1 MQDFNPH
8 ALNQIYITSFDS
20 KGNQH
25 TYDISSLVDSVQYST
40 VLEGQA
46 GKLTFQMQKDPNEN
60 SKLII
65 YNGSIVQFYRD
76 KVGIFYGYVF
86 NMGMD
91 ANGIYQITAYD
102 QMRYLKNEDT
112 VYYSG
117 KTVTE
122 VFNDLCTKHQ
132 LKNRKVIAPC
142 DFVCPNKKYEG
153 QTLFNIL
160 KHQMQQA
167 NVASKGTKY
176 YIIRDNFGT
185 LEFTEL
191 GKLKTNLVIGEK
203 SLLSSFQYEISIDKN
218 TYNNI
223 KIIKSYNSE
232 DTKGTKSDNKIIVP
246 YVASDNS
253 TQKKWGFLQKVI
265 SVDDNMNNEQIIE
278 YANGWKANLNKETK
292 SFKLSALGVDGI
304 NAGVGFRVNIPDL
317 NTYKRDSEGK
327 KTDEYL
333 DMWAIGATH
342 NYKRDMHT
350 MELDVASVF

>member
-1 MQDFNPH
+1 MNGFNPH
-8 ALNQIYITSFDS
+8 ALNQIYITSFDN
-20 KGNQH
+20 KGNKH

-46 GKLTFQMQKDPNEN
+46 GKLTFQMQKNPEDN
-60 SKLII
+60 KLII

-76 KVGIFYGYVF
+76 KVGKFFGYVF

-91 ANGIYQITAYD
+91 ANGIFQITAYD

-112 VYYSG
+112 LFYSG

-122 VFNDLCTKHQ
+122 VFNDLCTRHQ
-132 LKNRKVIAPC
+132 LNNRKIVAQC
-142 DFVCPNKKYEG
+142 DYVCPNKKYEG
-153 QTLFNIL
+153 QTLFSIL
-160 KHQMQQA
+160 QHQIHQA
-167 NVASKGTKY
+167 NIASKGTKY
-176 YIIRDNFGT
+176 YFIRDNFGT

-191 GKLKTNLVIGEK
+191 GQLKTDIVIGEK
-203 SLLSSFQYEISIDKN
+203 SLLSSFQYEISIDKD

-232 DTKGTKSDNKIIVP
+232 DTKGTKTDSKIVVP
-246 YVASDNS
+246 YEASDKN
-253 TQKKWGFLQKVI
+253 TQKKWGFLQKVVSI
-265 SVDDNMNNEQIIE
+265 NDDMNESQIIE
-278 YANGWKANLNKETK
+278 YANGIMAQHNKESK
-292 SFKLSALGVDGI
+292 SFKLSALGVDEI
-304 NAGVGFRVNIPDL
+304 NAGSGFRVNIPDL
-317 NTYKRDSEGK
+317 NTFKRDTEGK

-342 NYKRDMHT
+342 TYKRDMHT